1 MNYLFQKQL
10 SPVESTGLNFGGKS
24 TPEYDSQYS
33 LVLKD
38 LSYNGKATKGEPLTV
53 SEFEGNFAFIAD
65 QARQNKAAVDEL
77 SFTVNNLGSATNT
90 VKMIGKLTG
99 ADLNIDNK
107 SFPYINVNIIDV
119 VGYGDTVNFIS
130 GETLSIYFPV
140 SDVTAQVRLVE
151 VRDALGGNDYTE
163 YVKALVWEN
172 LPDQL
177 VAFPEED
184 MSNVTIT
191 GLDSGIVVPF
201 VSMGDYE
208 PSTIQTITFDESGV
222 YVITDILMTNAST
235 TIETAENGMF
245 LSIHPDSKATDATDA
260 AAGATSE
267 RTKLGVSEEDM
278 IIAITNDENGSS
290 LQMLSNSN
298 NFINTM
304 VGAGNGSRNL
314 GGGSALQTGV
324 STSTTGGIQLFG
336 NTLVSNEMY
345 FLLGTSEGSAATC
358 DIYVF
363 GYKISDVS
371 NSFNDGKGMAK
382 ESAQAKTG
390 A

>member
-77 SFTVNNLGSATNT
+77 SLTVNNLGSATNA

-99 ADLNIDNK
+99 ADLNIDNI
-107 SFPYINVNIIDV
+107 SFPYINVNIGEV
-119 VGYGDTVNFIS
+119 GGYGDTVNFIS

-151 VRDALGGNDYTE
+151 VRNALGGNNYTE

-172 LPDQL
+172 LLDQL

-184 MSNVTIT
+184 MTNVTIT

-201 VSMGDYE
+201 VSMGNYE

-222 YVITDILMTNAST
+222 YVITDILMTNVST
-235 TIETAENGMF
+235 PIENAENGLF
-245 LSIHPDSKATDATDA
+245 LSIDPNSMVNDDEEEENFEGDK
-260 AAGATSE
+260 
-267 RTKLGVSEEDM
+267 KLESYLESA

-304 VGAGNGSRNL
+304 VGADNGSRNL
-314 GGGSALQTGV
+314 GGGLSHQIGV
-324 STSTTGGIQLFG
+324 STSTTGGIQLLG

-345 FLLGTSEGSAATC
+345 FVLRTSEGSAATC

-371 NSFNDGKGMAK
+371 NTVDDDKGMAK
-382 ESAQAKTG
+382 ESAQAKAG

>member
-24 TPEYDSQYS
+24 ATEYDSQYS

-38 LSYNGKATKGEPLTV
+38 LSYNGKATKGAPLTV

-77 SFTVNNLGSATNT
+77 SFTVNNLGSATNA

-99 ADLNIDNK
+99 ADLNIDHT
-107 SFPYINVNIIDV
+107 SFPYINVNIGEV
-119 VGYGDTVNFIS
+119 GGYGDTVNFIS

-151 VRDALGGNDYTE
+151 VRDGISGSGESMFTSN
-163 YVKALVWEN
+163 VKALVWEN
-172 LPDQL
+172 LPEMQIM
-177 VAFPEED
+177 FPDED
-184 MSNVTIT
+184 MTNVTIT

-201 VSMGDYE
+201 VSMGDYV

-235 TIETAENGMF
+235 SIETAENGMF
-245 LSIHPDSKATDATDA
+245 LSIDPNSMVKD
-260 AAGATSE
+260 
-267 RTKLGVSEEDM
+267 EEEKDFEGDKKPASYLESA
-278 IIAITNDENGSS
+278 IIAITNDEDGSS

-304 VGAGNGSRNL
+304 VGAGNSGRLGLGL
-314 GGGSALQTGV
+314 GGFHQIGQ

-345 FLLGTSEGSAATC
+345 FVLETSEGSAATC

-371 NSFNDGKGMAK
+371 TSN
-382 ESAQAKTG
+382 SAQAKAG